1 MSQKLRR
8 FAIVLLLMFPL
19 IGCDRPDSSATKT
32 DSQTSSHQASA
43 TSVEERIINPDFRKL
58 QGDRVSLYL
67 PPGYE
72 GGDPQKDIEKMAVNL
87 EGAGSEYENLSSALR
102 ETKDLVAL
110 VAFDNKNAQ
119 GGFVTNVNVTSQK
132 MPQGTN
138 LEEFQQAIS
147 NDLERVGYEI
157 LEQDIQDLKK
167 WQAGRITVKIE
178 TGKTKITQL
187 VYIVLDRDIFWVI
200 TYSTPTEEFT
210 DRVKDFE
217 DSIITFDVQ
226 NDR

>member
-19 IGCDRPDSSATKT
+19 IGCDRPSSNATET
-32 DSQTSSHQASA
+32 DSQTSSYQASA
-43 TSVEERIINPDFRKL
+43 TSVEERINPDFRKL
-58 QGDRVSLYL
+58 QGDGVSLYL

-110 VAFDNKNAQ
+110 VAFDNKNSQ

-132 MPQGTN
+132 MPQGTK

-157 LEQDIQDLKK
+157 LAQDVQDLKK

-187 VYIVLDRDIFWVI
+187 VYIILDRGIFWVV

-217 DSIITFDVQ
+217 DSIITFNIQ
-226 NDR
+226 NNE